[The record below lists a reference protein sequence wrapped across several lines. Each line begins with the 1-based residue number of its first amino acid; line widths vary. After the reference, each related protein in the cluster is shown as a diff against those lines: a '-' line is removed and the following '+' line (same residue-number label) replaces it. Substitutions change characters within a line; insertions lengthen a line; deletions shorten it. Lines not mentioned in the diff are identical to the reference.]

1 VSCPLMSILCSLTNH
16 RFAKRFLVFSL
27 ICGINYPIGDINFLV
42 IIEVELQERQLGYFV
57 RIFSIQA
64 LLIIMA

>member
-1 VSCPLMSILCSLTNH
+1 MSCPLMSILCSLTNR

-27 ICGINYPIGDINFLV
+27 IYGINYPIWDINFLV
-42 IIEVELQERQLGYFV
+42 IIEVELQERPLGYFV